1 MSAAGRRRYNRPV
14 RFLPVLWVTVAG
26 CSAAAAPA
34 AGDAIVE
41 RVVDGDTVDVAIQGR
56 DERVRMLGIDTPE
69 LHLDGATPECFAR
82 EAAAFTAS
90 LLPPG
95 TRVRLERDV
104 VGRDHY
110 GRLLAH
116 VYRVSDGLLVNE
128 AILRAGYA
136 QPLTIEPNEVF
147 AERYVAATVAAEA
160 EDVGLWASC
169 PGR

>member
-1 MSAAGRRRYNRPV
+1 V
-14 RFLPVLWVTVAG
+14 RSLVVLTLYVTA
-26 CSAAAAPA
+26 CSGPAAPA
-34 AGDAIVE
+34 AGVAVVE
-41 RVVDGDTVDVAIQGR
+41 RVVDGDTIDVVVRGR
-56 DERVRMLGIDTPE
+56 VEAVRMLGIDTPE
-69 LHLDGATPECFAR
+69 VHLEGAPPECFGR

-116 VYRVSDGLLVNE
+116 VYRLADGLLVNE

-136 QPLTIEPNEVF
+136 QPLTIEPNQVF
-147 AERYVAATVAAEA
+147 AERYVAATVAAET
-160 EDVGLWASC
+160 DDLGLWAAC
-169 PGR
+169 PDR

>member
-1 MSAAGRRRYNRPV
+1 MRWAVMLGAAV
-14 RFLPVLWVTVAG
+14 
-26 CSAAAAPA
+26 AAACGAAQPA
-34 AGDAIVE
+34 AGDAVVAE
-41 RVVDGDTVDVAIQGR
+41 VVDGDTIDVVIGGR
-56 DERVRMLGIDTPE
+56 EERVRMLGIDTPE
-69 LHLDGATPECFAR
+69 VHLDGAPPECFGP
-82 EAAAFTAS
+82 EAAAFTES

-95 TRVRLERDV
+95 TRVRLARDV

-116 VYRVSDGLLVNE
+116 VYRLADGLLVNE
-128 AILRAGYA
+128 AVLRAGYA

-160 EDVGLWASC
+160 DDVGLWATC

>member
-1 MSAAGRRRYNRPV
+1 MSGSAIVLCAGA
-14 RFLPVLWVTVAG
+14 VACIAVIG
-26 CSAAAAPA
+26 CNGPAEPA
-34 AGDAIVE
+34 AGDA
-41 RVVDGDTVDVAIQGR
+41 VVATVIDGDTIDVVIRGR

-69 LHLDGATPECFAR
+69 IHLDGAPPECFGP

-90 LLPPG
+90 LLPRG

-116 VYRVSDGLLVNE
+116 IYRLADGLLVNE

-136 QPLTIEPNEVF
+136 QPLTIAPNEVF

-160 EDVGLWASC
+160 DDLGLWATC

>member
-1 MSAAGRRRYNRPV
+1 VWRLLVLTLGVAACRGPT
-14 RFLPVLWVTVAG
+14 P
-26 CSAAAAPA
+26 PA

-41 RVVDGDTVDVAIQGR
+41 RVVDGDTVDVVVRGR
-56 DERVRMLGIDTPE
+56 RETVRMLGIDTPE
-69 LHLDGATPECFAR
+69 VHLEGAPPECFGP
-82 EAAAFTAS
+82 EASAFTAS

-116 VYRVSDGLLVNE
+116 IYRLSDGLLVNE
-128 AILRAGYA
+128 AILRAGFA

-147 AERYVAATVAAEA
+147 AERYVAATVTAEA
-160 EDVGLWASC
+160 DDLGLWATC
-169 PGR
+169 PDR

>member
-1 MSAAGRRRYNRPV
+1 
-14 RFLPVLWVTVAG
+14 
-26 CSAAAAPA
+26 
-34 AGDAIVE
+34 
-41 RVVDGDTVDVAIQGR
+41 
-56 DERVRMLGIDTPE
+56 MLGIDTPE
-69 LHLDGATPECFAR
+69 VHLEGAPPECFGP

-116 VYRVSDGLLVNE
+116 VYRLADGLLVNE

-160 EDVGLWASC
+160 DDLGLWATC
-169 PGR
+169 PDR